1 MILQNAFKQISQ
13 LLRFENTTNNQTKI
27 INSSHDKV
35 TKTDILC
42 NEIIINDIKNINMN
56 IIGYISEETKQTVFF
71 DNYQVDT
78 KKNTFIVAFDPLDG
92 SSNYSFNV
100 NTGSIYGVYE
110 YCKKENKLL
119 RIVHSGYCLYGVK
132 TIMVY
137 TFHKKIFMTD
147 IFHTSCVPKLVHF
160 NNIAKK
166 DKIYSI
172 NQSNDYEPEI
182 RHLVRQYINNDYT
195 MRWVGTLVADAHRIL
210 MNDGIFYYPVTKKH
224 PFGKI
229 RTLYEAMPFAYIFEL
244 A

>member
-1 MILQNAFKQISQ
+1 
-13 LLRFENTTNNQTKI
+13 
-27 INSSHDKV
+27 
-35 TKTDILC
+35 
-42 NEIIINDIKNINMN
+42 
-56 IIGYISEETKQTVFF
+56 
-71 DNYQVDT
+71 
-78 KKNTFIVAFDPLDG
+78 
-92 SSNYSFNV
+92 
-100 NTGSIYGVYE
+100 
-110 YCKKENKLL
+110 
-119 RIVHSGYCLYGVK
+119 GVK

-147 IFHTSCVPKLVHF
+147 IFHTSGVPKLINF
-160 NNIAKK
+160 NNITNK

-182 RHLVRQYINNDYT
+182 RYLIRQYINNDYS

-244 A
+244 AGGIGLNGSFKNILNGVKNFDLSNPHMPTSIILASKVEHNNLINNLEMYEQYKY